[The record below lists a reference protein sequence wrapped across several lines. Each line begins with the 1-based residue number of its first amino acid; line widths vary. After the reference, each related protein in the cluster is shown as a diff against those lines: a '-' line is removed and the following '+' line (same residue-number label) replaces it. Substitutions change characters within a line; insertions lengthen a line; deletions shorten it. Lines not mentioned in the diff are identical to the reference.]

1 MLDEVIWISGADQD
15 YLECN
20 PVLASTEAIDAL
32 IELIRLFP
40 EMGAK
45 VRGSDRLRRGLVGR
59 KRRYGLYY
67 TSHGN
72 RLIIVALLD
81 LSRDSATIDSI
92 LKSRI
97 P

>member
-15 YLECN
+15 YLESN
-20 PVLASTEAIDAL
+20 PVLAPPDAIDGL

-40 EMGAK
+40 EMGAR

-67 TSHGN
+67 TAHNN
-72 RLIIVALLD
+72 RLIVIALLD
-81 LSRDSATIDSI
+81 LTQDAATIESI
-92 LKSRI
+92 LESRL